1 MIGTRD
7 IIEIKNIS
15 KNYKEIDIFKRLKG
29 HKSKIGINNISLNVK
44 EGEIFSIIGLNGSGK
59 TTLMKC
65 MLGLLK
71 PDFGE
76 IKVFGKSKLKRK
88 DYYNIGYLPEISYYP
103 KEVRLKDL
111 INYYAELY
119 NMDRLNRN
127 KIIDEIFEILKLK
140 GREKDKLEN
149 FSKGM
154 VQKVGIAQAIM
165 NEPKLLFLDEPMSG
179 LDPLGRKLVMDIIKK
194 MKSKGTTIILN
205 THILSDVEKLSDR
218 IVILDSGELKSVVDF
233 KNYMQIKSKYQIK
246 ITKPYK
252 NFVRLGSFYV
262 KNVIETELDEII
274 GDLILRGVKIVDI
287 EKLNVSLERYFIEQ
301 IS

>member
-1 MIGTRD
+1 MKGIRD
-7 IIEIKNIS
+7 IIEVKNIT

-29 HKSKIGINNISLNVK
+29 HKNKIGINNISLNVK

-76 IKVFGKSKLKRK
+76 IKIFGKSKLKRK
-88 DYYNIGYLPEISYYP
+88 DYYDIGYLPEISYYP
-103 KEVRLKDL
+103 KEIRLKDL
-111 INYYAELY
+111 IDYYADLY
-119 NMDRLNRN
+119 NMDKVNRK
-127 KIIDEIFEILKLK
+127 KIIDEIFDILKLK
-140 GREKDKLEN
+140 GREKDRLEN

-154 VQKVGIAQAIM
+154 VQKVGIAQAVM

-179 LDPLGRKLVMDIIKK
+179 LDPFGRRVVMDIIKK
-194 MKSKGTTIILN
+194 MKRKGTTIILN

-233 KNYMQIKSKYQIK
+233 NNYMQIKSKYQIK
-246 ITKPYK
+246 ISNPYR
-252 NFVRLGSFYV
+252 NFIRLGNFYT
-262 KNVIETELDEII
+262 KNVMESELDEII
-274 GDLILRGVKIVDI
+274 GDLILKGIKIVDI